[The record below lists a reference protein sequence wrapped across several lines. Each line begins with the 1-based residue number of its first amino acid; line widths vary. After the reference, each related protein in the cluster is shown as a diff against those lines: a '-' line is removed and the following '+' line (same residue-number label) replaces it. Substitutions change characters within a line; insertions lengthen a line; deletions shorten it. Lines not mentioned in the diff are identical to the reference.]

1 MGINRCPQHHLTVK
15 LISRK
20 ERAAERLASQL
31 FRGRGPKGDN
41 NMSRFEK
48 EVVDSFN
55 KSHKTHY
62 SNVKEIVEDYGTEN
76 VFYDYVLGQREEI
89 AEEAD
94 CLWALFEL
102 LR

>member
-1 MGINRCPQHHLTVK
+1 
-15 LISRK
+15 
-20 ERAAERLASQL
+20 
-31 FRGRGPKGDN
+31 
-41 NMSRFEK
+41 MSRFEK

-102 LR
+102 LRQLGL